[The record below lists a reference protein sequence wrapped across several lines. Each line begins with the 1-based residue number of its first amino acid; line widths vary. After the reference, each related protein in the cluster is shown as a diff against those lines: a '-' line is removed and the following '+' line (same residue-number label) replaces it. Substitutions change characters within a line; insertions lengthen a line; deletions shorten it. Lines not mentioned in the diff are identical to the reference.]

1 MLTRE
6 KFEAYNLVQKSK
18 SVTLE
23 RELTDK
29 EIIECAKSM
38 FNTYLNEKDLK
49 GIRKNLQAFHYLE
62 IFEKEIFKYMNRQR
76 IY

>member
-1 MLTRE
+1 MLTRK
-6 KFEAYNLVQKSK
+6 KFEAYNLVQKANWRGK
-18 SVTLE
+18 
-23 RELTDK
+23 ELTDK
-29 EIIECAKSM
+29 KIIECAKDM
-38 FNTYLNEKDLK
+38 FKTYLNEKDLK

>member
-6 KFEAYNLVQKSK
+6 KFEAYDLVQRSK
-18 SVTLE
+18 T
-23 RELTDK
+23 REVTDK

-38 FNTYLNEKDLK
+38 FKTYLNEKDLK
-49 GIRKNLQAFHYLE
+49 GIRKNLRAFHYLE

>member
-6 KFEAYNLVQKSK
+6 KFEAYNLVQRSK
-18 SVTLE
+18 SVTLK

-38 FNTYLNEKDLK
+38 FKTYLNEKDLK

-62 IFEKEIFKYMNRQR
+62 IFEKEIFKYINR
-76 IY
+76 

>member
-6 KFEAYNLVQKSK
+6 KFEAYNLVQKSAR
-18 SVTLE
+18 
-23 RELTDK
+23 REVTDK
-29 EIIECAKSM
+29 EIIECAKDM
-38 FNTYLNEKDLK
+38 FKTYLNEKDLK

>member
-6 KFEAYNLVQKSK
+6 KFEAYDLVQKANWSK
-18 SVTLE
+18 KE
-23 RELTDK
+23 ITDQ

-38 FNTYLNEKDLK
+38 FKTYLNEKDLK

-62 IFEKEIFKYMNRQR
+62 IFEKEIFRYMNRQR